1 MNCWNQIGI
10 YGDASCVK
18 LDEHEHCRDCPTYQ
32 AAAVQLLDTAPSA
45 GQLADATAFFA
56 RKPVAAV
63 SRSYAVVIFRCDSTW
78 LALPCAVIQEVVAP
92 RPIHSVPHR
101 RNGAVLGLVNIRGEL
116 LVCVALRFVLHLAE
130 TSADNRE
137 LSSPTAARMLGT
149 QQGGTRIVYPVDE
162 VFSIERF
169 EPQHYEAVPALVA
182 KAAASLTKA
191 LLNWRGNPV
200 SLLDEESLL
209 IAVNRSLALATVI

>member
-10 YGDASCVK
+10 HGDASCAK
-18 LDEHEHCRDCPTYQ
+18 LHEHEHCRDCPTYQ
-32 AAAVQLLDTAPSA
+32 VAAVQLLDTAPSA
-45 GQLADATAFFA
+45 DQLTDATAFFA

-63 SRSYAVVIFRCDSTW
+63 SRSDAVVIFRCGSTW

-92 RPIHSVPHR
+92 RPIHTVPHR

-116 LVCVALRFVLHLAE
+116 LVCVALSFVLHLADA
-130 TSADNRE
+130 SADHRE
-137 LSSPTAARMLGT
+137 LSSPTAARMLVT

-169 EPQHYEAVPALVA
+169 EPQHHEAVPAIVA
-182 KAAASLTKA
+182 KTAASLTKA

-200 SLLDEESLL
+200 SLLDEQSLL